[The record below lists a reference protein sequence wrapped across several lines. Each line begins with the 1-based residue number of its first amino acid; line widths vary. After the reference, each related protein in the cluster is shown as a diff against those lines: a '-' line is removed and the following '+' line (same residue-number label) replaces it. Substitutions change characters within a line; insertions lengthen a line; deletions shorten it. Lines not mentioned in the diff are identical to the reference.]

1 MEISINKHSLTNK
14 YICTPLCNKDI
25 LSWFWP
31 NKSLSLLFNAASLAV
46 KQQIYI
52 LSVYG
57 LTHLRFTPT
66 IALVVSMLTITL
78 STDMVQ
84 KYDEKQIR
92 GFGIWCLSTTT
103 NNWLRFSIMCQ
114 SVVTCIPFA
123 ASLAV
128 KQQIYILSV
137 YGLTHLRFAPTI
149 ALVVSMLTIT
159 LSTDMVQMNLL
170 LQMNN

>member
-1 MEISINKHSLTNK
+1 MSLHSVT
-14 YICTPLCNKDI
+14 

-31 NKSLSLLFNAASLAV
+31 NKSLILLFN
-46 KQQIYI
+46 
-52 LSVYG
+52 
-57 LTHLRFTPT
+57 
-66 IALVVSMLTITL
+66 
-78 STDMVQ
+78 
-84 KYDEKQIR
+84 
-92 GFGIWCLSTTT
+92 
-103 NNWLRFSIMCQ
+103 
-114 SVVTCIPFA
+114 A